1 MNIVDELNSRFL
13 TQDLVSQQDGLSAAE
28 LEKYKKIASGYA
40 EMENAVAVLSDMHT
54 NISYVY
60 YGHFSQTLGWKQVPG
75 TEDRIDSI
83 WEEVILK
90 QIYPDDLHEKYL
102 QELRFFHFV
111 RRQPKMKRA
120 DFYLASKLRMKD
132 GAGNYQFVL
141 HRLFYVSSPVAN
153 GLWLALCVYTPWFPM
168 FAGKSVV
175 VNSVT
180 GEGMELGRRDD
191 SQILSYR
198 ETQILRLIAKGMMS
212 KDIAILLSISIHT
225 VSRHRQEIL
234 RKLQVKSSIEAC
246 RVAKE
251 LGIM

>member
-1 MNIVDELNSRFL
+1 
-13 TQDLVSQQDGLSAAE
+13 
-28 LEKYKKIASGYA
+28 
-40 EMENAVAVLSDMHT
+40 
-54 NISYVY
+54 
-60 YGHFSQTLGWKQVPG
+60 
-75 TEDRIDSI
+75 
-83 WEEVILK
+83 
-90 QIYPDDLHEKYL
+90 
-102 QELRFFHFV
+102 
-111 RRQPKMKRA
+111 
-120 DFYLASKLRMKD
+120 
-132 GAGNYQFVL
+132 
-141 HRLFYVSSPVAN
+141 
-153 GLWLALCVYTPWFPM
+153 M

-180 GEGMELGRRDD
+180 GEEMELGRRDD

>member
-13 TQDLVSQQDGLSAAE
+13 SQSLASQEEGGAVE

-40 EMENAVAVLSDMHT
+40 EMENAVAVLSDMNT

-60 YGHFSQTLGWKQVPG
+60 YGHFSQTLGGKHTPD

-83 WEEVILK
+83 WEESILN
-90 QIYPDDLHEKYL
+90 QMHPDDLREKYL
-102 QELRFFHFV
+102 QELRFFHFI
-111 RRQPKMKRA
+111 RRQPKIKRT
-120 DFYLASKLRMKD
+120 DFYLASKLRIKD
-132 GAGNYQFVL
+132 RAGNYQFVL
-141 HRLFYVSSPVAN
+141 HRLFYVPSPVGN
-153 GLWLALCVYTPWFPM
+153 GLWLALCVYTPWISM
-168 FAGKSVV
+168 FSGESVV

-180 GEGMELGRRDD
+180 GEMMELGRRND

-212 KDIAILLSISIHT
+212 KDIAILLSISINT
-225 VSRHRQEIL
+225 VNRHRQEIL

>member
-1 MNIVDELNSRFL
+1 MNIVNELNSRFL
-13 TQDLVSQQDGLSAAE
+13 TQSLASKDGGLSAAE
-28 LEKYKKIASGYA
+28 LDKYKKIASGYA
-40 EMENAVAVLSDMHT
+40 EMENAVAVLSDMHA
-54 NISYVY
+54 NVSYVY
-60 YGHFSQTLGWKQVPG
+60 YGQFSKTLGWRCIPAA
-75 TEDRIDSI
+75 ENRIDSI
-83 WEEVILK
+83 WEDGILK
-90 QIYPDDLHEKYL
+90 LMHPDDLHEKYL

-141 HRLFYVSSPVAN
+141 HRLFYVSSPVTN

-180 GEGMELGRRDD
+180 GEVMELGRRND

-212 KDIAILLSISIHT
+212 KDIALLLSISINT

-246 RVAKE
+246 RVARE
-251 LGIM
+251 LGII

>member
-13 TQDLVSQQDGLSAAE
+13 TQDLVSQQDGLPVAE

-90 QIYPDDLHEKYL
+90 QIHPDDLHEKYL

-141 HRLFYVSSPVAN
+141 HRLFYVSSPVEN
-153 GLWLALCVYTPWFPM
+153 GLWLALCVYTPWLPM
-168 FAGKSVV
+168 
-175 VNSVT
+175 NSVT

>member
-1 MNIVDELNSRFL
+1 MDIVDKLNSRFL
-13 TQDLVSQQDGLSAAE
+13 TQSLVPQGDGLPVAE
-28 LEKYKKIASGYA
+28 LEKYKKIAFGYA

-54 NISYVY
+54 NLSYVY

-75 TEDRIDSI
+75 MEDRIDSI
-83 WEEVILK
+83 WEEAILK
-90 QIYPDDLHEKYL
+90 QIHPDDLHEKYL

-120 DFYLASKLRMKD
+120 DFYLASKLRIKD

-141 HRLFYVSSPVAN
+141 HRLFYVSSPVGN
-153 GLWLALCVYTPWFPM
+153 GLWLALCVYTPWIPM
-168 FAGKSVV
+168 FSGKSVV

-180 GEGMELGRRDD
+180 GEMMELGQRND

-198 ETQILRLIAKGMMS
+198 EAQILRLIAKGMMS
-212 KDIAILLSISIHT
+212 KDIAILLSISINT

-246 RVAKE
+246 RVARE

>member
-13 TQDLVSQQDGLSAAE
+13 TQSLASKDGGLSAAE
-28 LEKYKKIASGYA
+28 LDKYKKIASGYA
-40 EMENAVAVLSDMHT
+40 EMENAVAVLSDMHA
-54 NISYVY
+54 NVSYVY
-60 YGHFSQTLGWKQVPG
+60 YGPFSKTLGWRCMPSA
-75 TEDRIDSI
+75 ENRIDSI
-83 WEEVILK
+83 WEDGILK
-90 QIYPDDLHEKYL
+90 LMHPDDLHEKYL

-141 HRLFYVSSPVAN
+141 HRLFYVSSPVTN

-180 GEGMELGRRDD
+180 GEVMELGRRND

-212 KDIAILLSISIHT
+212 KDIALLLSISINT

>member
-1 MNIVDELNSRFL
+1 MDIVDKLNSRFL
-13 TQDLVSQQDGLSAAE
+13 TQSLVSQGDGLPVAE

-60 YGHFSQTLGWKQVPG
+60 YGHFAQTLGWKQVPG

-83 WEEVILK
+83 WEEAILK
-90 QIYPDDLHEKYL
+90 QIHPDDLREKYL

-141 HRLFYVSSPVAN
+141 HRLFYVSSPVEN
-153 GLWLALCVYTPWFPM
+153 GLWLALCVYTPWLPM
-168 FAGKSVV
+168 FSGKSVV
-175 VNSVT
+175 VNSLT
-180 GEGMELGRRDD
+180 GEVMELARRHD

-212 KDIAILLSISIHT
+212 KDIAILLSISINT